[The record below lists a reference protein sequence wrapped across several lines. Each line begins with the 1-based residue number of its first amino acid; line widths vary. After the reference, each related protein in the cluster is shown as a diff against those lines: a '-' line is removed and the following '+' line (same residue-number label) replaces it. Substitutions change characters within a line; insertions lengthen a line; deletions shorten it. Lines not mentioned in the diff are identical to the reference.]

1 MKKIL
6 MLIVSVCLLA
16 SCTPN
21 EQKPVEEPMNNGGQV
36 TEEKKN
42 EKTDKIIEKD
52 TEKKDVSEFE
62 LLGQY
67 NGTMDGGE
75 TEACIS
81 LYTSAMRDKRGNLMW
96 DDTQEWIL
104 TAETADGSYTLYDG
118 RINGRAYMS
127 VFDSYGENSDAVVIN
142 LHLFANTSNEIR
154 EYRFENGAFV
164 EKISY
169 TTDNSFSGGIGEL
182 YNSVPQYK

>member
-6 MLIVSVCLLA
+6 ILAVSLCLLA
-16 SCTPN
+16 ACTPN
-21 EQKPVEEPMNNGGQV
+21 EKKTTEEVGGETAV
-36 TEEKKN
+36 TENKN
-42 EKTDKIIEKD
+42 EDKVYRKIKIDAEERD
-52 TEKKDVSEFE
+52 FSETE

-67 NGTMDGGE
+67 NTELDGMGTVV
-75 TEACIS
+75 S

-127 VFDSYGENSDAVVIN
+127 VFDSYGENSDEIVIS
-142 LHLFANTSNEIR
+142 LHLFANTFNEIR
-154 EYRFENGAFV
+154 EYRFENGEF
-164 EKISY
+164 EENISY
-169 TTDNSFSGGIGEL
+169 TTDDSFSEGIGEL